1 MKKHAIKK
9 QAMLALAGLAML
21 TAATVAAA
29 PAPPLS
35 YVQIRYVGSSNQGW
49 EPIADSQV
57 STTLDHGGAQLRV
70 LTVEVGYGTV
80 RIAKINGV
88 TLPSTAN
95 YQTIAFCGSNFLT
108 PCTAGQTIVG
118 YSRYWNV
125 DGYQGGTFSYQ
136 TTSINSPFNT
146 MSDTLNIL

>member
-1 MKKHAIKK
+1 MKKK
-9 QAMLALAGLAML
+9 AMLALTSLAML
-21 TAATVAAA
+21 ATATVAAA

-35 YVQIRYVGSSNQGW
+35 YVQVRYVGSSNQGW
-49 EPIADSQV
+49 EPIADAQA

-95 YQTIAFCGSNFLT
+95 YQTVAFCGSNFLT
-108 PCTAGQTIVG
+108 PCSPGQTIVG
-118 YSRYWNV
+118 YTRYWNV

-146 MSDTLNIL
+146 MIDTLNIL

>member
-1 MKKHAIKK
+1 MKKM
-9 QAMLALAGLAML
+9 AMLALAGLAMM
-21 TAATVAAA
+21 TSATVSAAT
-29 PAPPLS
+29 APPLS
-35 YVQIRYVGSSNQGW
+35 YVQVRYVGSSNQGC
-49 EPIADSQV
+49 EPSADAQA

-108 PCTAGQTIVG
+108 PCSAGQTIVG
-118 YSRYWNV
+118 YTRYWNL

-136 TTSINSPFNT
+136 TTSITSPFNT
-146 MSDTLNIL
+146 MIDSLNIL

>member
-1 MKKHAIKK
+1 MKKK
-9 QAMLALAGLAML
+9 AMLALTSLAML
-21 TAATVAAA
+21 ATATVAAA

-35 YVQIRYVGSSNQGW
+35 YVQVRYVGSSNQGW
-49 EPIADSQV
+49 EPIADAQT

-80 RIAKINGV
+80 RIAKINGM

-108 PCTAGQTIVG
+108 PCSPGQTIVG
-118 YSRYWNV
+118 YTRYWNV

-146 MSDTLNIL
+146 MIDTLNIL

>member
-1 MKKHAIKK
+1 MKKK
-9 QAMLALAGLAML
+9 AMLALTSLAML
-21 TAATVAAA
+21 ATATVAAA

-35 YVQIRYVGSSNQGW
+35 YVQVRYVGSSNQGW
-49 EPIADSQV
+49 EPISDAMA

-70 LTVEVGYGTV
+70 LTVEVGYGTI
-80 RIAKINGV
+80 RIAKINGT

-108 PCTAGQTIVG
+108 PCSPGQTIVG
-118 YSRYWNV
+118 YTRYWNV

-146 MSDTLNIL
+146 MIDTLNIL

>member
-1 MKKHAIKK
+1 MKKK
-9 QAMLALAGLAML
+9 AMLALTSLAML
-21 TAATVAAA
+21 ATATVAAA

-35 YVQIRYVGSSNQGW
+35 YVQVRYVGSSNQGW
-49 EPIADSQV
+49 EPIADAQA

-80 RIAKINGV
+80 RIAKINGT

-95 YQTIAFCGSNFLT
+95 YQTVAFCGSNFLT
-108 PCTAGQTIVG
+108 PCSPGQTIVG
-118 YSRYWNV
+118 YTRYWNV

-146 MSDTLNIL
+146 MIDTLNIL

>member
-1 MKKHAIKK
+1 MKKK
-9 QAMLALAGLAML
+9 AMLALTSLAML
-21 TAATVAAA
+21 ATATVAAA

-35 YVQIRYVGSSNQGW
+35 YVQVRYVGSSNQGW
-49 EPIADSQV
+49 EPIADAQA

-80 RIAKINGV
+80 RIAKINGT

-95 YQTIAFCGSNFLT
+95 YQTVAFCGSNFLT
-108 PCTAGQTIVG
+108 PCSPGQTIVG
-118 YSRYWNV
+118 YTRYWNI

-146 MSDTLNIL
+146 MIDTLNIL

>member
-1 MKKHAIKK
+1 MSHDASRRRF
-9 QAMLALAGLAML
+9 L
-21 TAATVAAA
+21 TIAVVAAA
-29 PAPPLS
+29 TAPPLS